1 MRGFFPLLA
10 FALLAFSG
18 VRALAVVDSSST
30 TNTSD
35 PGDGSPWGNVGTVNG
50 STGEYLGNGWVLTAF
65 HVGAGSITFDIG
77 TFAADGQSVRLKNAD
92 NSNAD
97 LLLFH
102 LTLTPS
108 LPSLVLSSATPVAGS
123 AVDMM
128 GFGRIRGSS
137 EKTYNWTDSF
147 SVLHT
152 GNGFDW
158 SASGQKSFGTNTIA
172 AGGVVTVNDGF
183 GINESF
189 VTDFTQSTPGPA
201 TAHEAQAALND
212 SGGAIF
218 FKNGS
223 TWELSGIMYAI
234 NDTISSSNGQP
245 DSIAVYDNVTY
256 SADIASYRS
265 QINVAIPEPSEW
277 ALLAVGAL
285 TLGASRLRFLKPV
298 R

>member
-10 FALLAFSG
+10 FVLLTFSG

-30 TNTSD
+30 TNTSN

-50 STGEYLGNGWVLTAF
+50 STGEYLGNGWVLTAY
-65 HVGAGSITFDIG
+65 HVGSGSITFDIG

-108 LPSLVLSSATPVAGS
+108 LPSLALSSATPVAGS

-137 EKTYNWTDSF
+137 EKNYTWTG
-147 SVLHT
+147 HT

-158 SASGQKSFGTNTIA
+158 SAGGQKSFGTNTIA
-172 AGGVVTVNDGF
+172 AGGLVTVNDGF

-234 NDTISSSNGQP
+234 DDTIGGSNGQP
-245 DSIAVYDNVTY
+245 GSIAVYGNVTY

-265 QINVAIPEPSEW
+265 QINAAIPEPSEW

-285 TLGASRLRFLKPV
+285 TLGAFCARRLQ
-298 R
+298 

>member
-1 MRGFFPLLA
+1 MRGFSIQTAL
-10 FALLAFSG
+10 ALLACSV
-18 VRALAVVDSSST
+18 VRTLAVVDASST
-30 TNTSD
+30 TNTSN

-50 STGEYLGNGWVLTAF
+50 STGEYLANGWVLTAY
-65 HVGAGSITFDIG
+65 HVGSGSITFDIG
-77 TFAADGQSVRLKNAD
+77 TFAADGQSVRLKNTD

-102 LTLTPS
+102 LTLTPG
-108 LPSLVLSSATPVAGS
+108 LPSLVLSSATPAAGA
-123 AVDMM
+123 AVDMI

-147 SVLHT
+147 SVPQT

-158 SASGQKSFGTNTIA
+158 SANGQKSYGTNTIA
-172 AGGVVTVNDGF
+172 AGGLVTVNDGF

-189 VTDFTQSTPGPA
+189 VTDFTRSTPGPA
-201 TAHEAQAALND
+201 TAHEAQAALHD

-234 NDTISSSNGQP
+234 DDTIGGSNGQP
-245 DSIAVYDNVTY
+245 GSIAVYDNVTY

-265 QINVAIPEPSEW
+265 QINAAIPEPSEW